1 MELFDVY
8 PAIDLRHGRVVRLTQ
23 GDPERE
29 TAYASDP
36 REVARRWLEAGAR
49 WLHVVNLDAAL
60 GEDDAA
66 NRAWLPA
73 LLDLAARY
81 GARLQ
86 WGGGVR
92 TYEALDDLLR
102 LGVHR
107 VMVGSMAL
115 KRPLDLSRGLD
126 TWGASRIVLSLDAR
140 GGKVRIAGWREET
153 GVSPL
158 DLADFWNDRGVRFFL
173 YTDVARDGTLQGPDV
188 DTAVAI
194 ARRTRAHVLLAGG
207 VAHLEH
213 VRQARDAGLAGVVIG
228 RALYEGTLRL
238 TDALRI
244 ASRRQTADSRQQAAD
259 SRRQTAVSRP
269 PTADR

>member
-1 MELFDVY
+1 MGVFDIY
-8 PAIDLRHGRVVRLTQ
+8 PAIDLRHGQVVRLTQ

-29 TAYASDP
+29 TTYASDP
-36 REVARRWLEAGAR
+36 RAVARRWLEAGAR

-73 LLDLAARY
+73 LLDLTTRY

-126 TWGASRIVLSLDAR
+126 TWGSARIVLSLDAR
-140 GGKVRIAGWREET
+140 GGRVRIAGWREET
-153 GVSPL
+153 EVSPL
-158 DLADFWNDRGVRFFL
+158 ELAEFWNDRGIRFFL

-194 ARRTRAHVLLAGG
+194 ARRTHAHVLLAGG
-207 VAHLEH
+207 VARLEH

-228 RALYEGTLRL
+228 RALYEGTLVLR
-238 TDALRI
+238 DALRI
-244 ASRRQTADSRQQAAD
+244 AMETDRR
-259 SRRQTAVSRP
+259 
-269 PTADR
+269 